1 MPPFRVLV
9 VDDNAAIVTTLK
21 DNLTLDGYEAFTA
34 AAGKEALARFEE
46 VRPDILVLDL
56 LLPDLDGLQICRFI
70 RRKSQVPII
79 LLTAKGGVSDKVLG
93 LESGADDYLVK
104 PFDYLEL
111 AARIKARLRR
121 GGAYRELSAV
131 TQVGDWE
138 IVPRR
143 REVAIAGKAVPLT
156 KKEYDLL
163 NLLFKH
169 AGQVLDRETI
179 RQTLWPEAQIY
190 HWSRTIDVHIQHLR
204 AKLEKAPGQPIYI
217 TTVPGV
223 GYLLQRPKDD

>member
-156 KKEYDLL
+156 NKEYDLL